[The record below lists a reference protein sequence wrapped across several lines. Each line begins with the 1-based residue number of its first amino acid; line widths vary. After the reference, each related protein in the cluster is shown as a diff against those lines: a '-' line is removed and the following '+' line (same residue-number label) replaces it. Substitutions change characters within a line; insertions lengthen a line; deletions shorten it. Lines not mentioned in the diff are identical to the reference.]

1 MDPASL
7 YAEAISALNRN
18 EFPRAFEL
26 AGQLARV
33 APQHGGVHFIGGV
46 AALHMDRI
54 PQAIALLDRACVL
67 SPTRPD
73 YHAQRARA
81 LAAAR
86 MFREAIDA
94 ADRALAAS
102 PQDPLTLDTLGVVLT
117 QANDYVRAGDLF
129 RRAVHAAPDVATFH
143 FNYATAL
150 MFAGEIDDAER
161 EYEACLALDPR
172 YGRAHLALAQL
183 RKQTAESNH
192 LDRLQALLVD
202 ATPGEA
208 AMYLQ
213 LSLAKEDEDLQ
224 HYPEAFAHLVAG
236 KREGARGRSYRFERD
251 EQLFAAIERS
261 FETLPTPAAPSS
273 SSEPIFVF
281 GMPRSGTT
289 LVDRILSSHPDV
301 QSAGEL
307 QNFGVLL
314 KRLSGTRTRALM
326 DPETIAAARRADL
339 SPLGD
344 AYTAST
350 RPVTGNKPHF
360 VDKLPHNFLYAGF
373 IAAALPNA
381 RLVAVRRHPMDV
393 CLSNFRQLFALTS
406 PYYDYSFD
414 PVDTARYYVLF
425 DHLMTHWRA
434 LVGDRLLEVR
444 YETLVD
450 EQEATTRTL
459 LGHCGLDWSDACLAF
474 EKNEAPVA
482 TASVVQV
489 RSPMFRTSLG
499 RWKRYGNALDP
510 MRRVLENAGIEI

>member
-1 MDPASL
+1 MDPAPL

-18 EFPRAFEL
+18 DFPRAFEL
-26 AGQLARV
+26 AAQLARV

-46 AALHMDRI
+46 AALHMERI
-54 PQAIALLDRACVL
+54 PQALALLDRACEL
-67 SPTRPD
+67 SSTRPD

-86 MFREAIDA
+86 MFREAIEA
-94 ADRALAAS
+94 ADRSMAAS
-102 PQDPLTLDTLGVVLT
+102 PEDPLTLDTLGVVLT

-129 RRAVHAAPDVATFH
+129 RRAVEAAPDVATFR

-150 MFAGEIDDAER
+150 MFAGELNDAER

-183 RKQTAESNH
+183 RKQTPESNH
-192 LDRLQALLVD
+192 VDRLRSLR
-202 ATPGEA
+202 PGAEPGQS
-208 AMYLQ
+208 AMYVE
-213 LSLAKEDEDLQ
+213 LSLAKEEEDLQ
-224 HYPEAFAHLVAG
+224 RYPEAFAHLVAG

-251 EQLFAAIERS
+251 EQLFVAIERA
-261 FETLPTPAAPSS
+261 FGTLPAPAAPST

-314 KRLSGTRTRALM
+314 KRLSGTRTRELI
-326 DPETIAAARRADL
+326 DPDTVAAAGRADL

-344 AYTAST
+344 AYIAST
-350 RPVTGNKPHF
+350 RPVTGHTPRF

-381 RLVAVRRHPMDV
+381 RLVAMRRHPMDV

-414 PVDTARYYVLF
+414 PIDTARYYVLF
-425 DHLMTHWRA
+425 DRLMAHWRD
-434 LVGDRLLEVR
+434 LPGDRLLEVR

-450 EQEATTRTL
+450 DQERTTREL
-459 LGHCGLDWSDACLAF
+459 LAHCGLAWNDACLAF
-474 EKNEAPVA
+474 ERNEAPVA

-489 RSPMFRTSLG
+489 RSPMFRTSLE
-499 RWKRYGNALDP
+499 RWRRYGDALEP
-510 MRRVLENAGIEI
+510 MRHVLEDAGIAL